1 MSQRVRNYKEIA
13 FGILF
18 GLGASLI
25 DISMHSSMENKP
37 WIDEFIHPSL
47 LMLVYRLMFLLLGIT
62 LGVLLWQRNRVER
75 DSRRY
80 AALLG
85 DLRRDLAGP
94 SMIVHTN
101 LQLMLTRHHTELPP
115 PVRQIVELS
124 YENSKVVQQVL
135 ANVPAI
141 EEGTASELRG

>member
-1 MSQRVRNYKEIA
+1 MSQRVRNYKEIG
-13 FGILF
+13 FGVLF

-25 DISMHSSMENKP
+25 DISMHSSMENRP

-47 LMLVYRLMFLLLGIT
+47 LMLLYRFMFLLLGIT

-94 SMIVHTN
+94 SMILHTN
-101 LQLMLTRHHTELPP
+101 LQLMLTRHQAELTPP
-115 PVRQIVELS
+115 LRQIVELS
-124 YENSKVVQQVL
+124 YENSKVVQRVL
-135 ANVPAI
+135 ADASALK
-141 EEGTASELRG
+141 EGTASELRG